1 MPKPTEYRFLRYLAA
16 KKSVDDRA
24 LSRQV
29 WESFRRALT
38 GPAKARP
45 LRMLEVGCGSGAMA
59 ERLLEWGFP
68 KKAVYLGIDL
78 VPECLTEARC
88 RLKRLARLKGLDFQE
103 DGSGVKLRGRG
114 LDFTLGF
121 EAADI
126 FAFAART
133 EEHGRWA
140 VLLAHAFL
148 DLVDLDFAL
157 PQLFSLLRPGG
168 WFYFTLN
175 YDGSTV
181 LLPQL
186 DPELD
191 RRIEDL
197 YHQTMV
203 RRSPSGK
210 ISPGSLTGRRLFEA
224 LGALG
229 AEVLAAGG
237 SDWVVFPQG
246 RSYPQDEA
254 YFLHFLIHTVSQA
267 LAGHPAL
274 DEQTLRQWVEQR
286 HAQIEAGRL
295 ILIARNLDFFGRL
308 P

>member
-1 MPKPTEYRFLRYLAA
+1 MPKPAEYSFLRYLAA

-24 LSRQV
+24 LNRQV

-38 GPAKARP
+38 GAAKDGP

-59 ERLLEWGFP
+59 ERLLDWGFL
-68 KKAVYLGIDL
+68 KEAVYLGIDL
-78 VPECLTEARC
+78 IPECLTEAR
-88 RLKRLARLKGLDFQE
+88 RRVKQFARQKGLDFQE
-103 DGSGVKLRGRG
+103 DGSKVRLCGRG

-126 FAFAART
+126 FDFAART
-133 EEHGRWA
+133 EEHGRWEA
-140 VLLAHAFL
+140 LLAHAFL
-148 DLVDLDFAL
+148 DLVDLNFAL
-157 PQLFSLLRPGG
+157 PRLFSLLRPGG

-203 RRSPSGK
+203 RHSPSGK

-224 LGALG
+224 LGNVG
-229 AEVLAAGG
+229 AEILAAGG

-254 YFLHFLIHTVSQA
+254 YFLHFLIHTVFRA

-274 DEQTLRQWVEQR
+274 NEQTLSEWVRQRQ
-286 HAQIEAGRL
+286 AQIEAGRL